1 MKAKMRFWVL
11 TLAAMLFGV
20 SLALAPGG
28 TSAGDPKDNR
38 DRSASTKPES
48 KSRDGA
54 AEGESIRERDNV
66 PTRIGAPPSS
76 SRRPGAIKRI
86 ANLFKGLFV
95 PSKGKF
101 VKASEDQDI
110 DGDDPDLPAKRFMRK
125 GIDKEEYLRLRDEY
139 IASLRGLDPA
149 HPLNPELRV
158 EALNQKES
166 QQAEMARA
174 AQSSKGNIQPL
185 LSGTTWTEIGPRPVP
200 NGQTQQFP
208 ATAAVTGRST
218 MIVVDPTNS
227 NKVYLGTA
235 QGGVWRSLDGG
246 TTWTAIFD
254 TAQSLSVGAKEES
267 GDLSM
272 EAQRGQPSLT
282 PRNHFQLERWH
293 WRLPT
298 LLSSMSAPASQ
309 IIPVIVSLV

>member
-1 MKAKMRFWVL
+1 MKVNTRCWVL
-11 TLAAMLFGV
+11 SLVATLFVL

-28 TSAGDPKDNR
+28 TSAGDPKENK
-38 DRSASTKPES
+38 DRSAITKSYS
-48 KSRDGA
+48 KSREGA
-54 AEGESIRERDNV
+54 AESESVRERDNV

-158 EALNQKES
+158 EALNQRES
-166 QQAEMARA
+166 QQAELARA

-185 LSGTTWTEIGPRPVP
+185 
-200 NGQTQQFP
+200 
-208 ATAAVTGRST
+208 
-218 MIVVDPTNS
+218 
-227 NKVYLGTA
+227 
-235 QGGVWRSLDGG
+235 
-246 TTWTAIFD
+246 
-254 TAQSLSVGAKEES
+254 
-267 GDLSM
+267 
-272 EAQRGQPSLT
+272 
-282 PRNHFQLERWH
+282 
-293 WRLPT
+293 
-298 LLSSMSAPASQ
+298 
-309 IIPVIVSLV
+309 